1 MWELFYP
8 SPLCLIQPFLQSIHY
23 DLIHGLDLPISLGVG
38 GSGVSV
44 NDPKLA
50 AILPKIL
57 AVELETVVRN
67 ECVWSSK
74 AGNNVLPD
82 EFLGIHVPNVGQRFS
97 LHPFGEVISSNY
109 YVSLV
114 PRSFGERTDNIKTP
128 LCEQPGAGEGVE
140 DPSGLMDIWGESLAL
155 ITLLG
160 IFLGLSLH
168 VRPPVSLGKCPVC

>member
-1 MWELFYP
+1 M
-8 SPLCLIQPFLQSIHY
+8 
-23 DLIHGLDLPISLGVG
+23 
-38 GSGVSV
+38 V

-50 AILPKIL
+50 AILPKVL

-67 ECVWSSK
+67 ECAWSSE
-74 AGNNVLPD
+74 ACNNVLLD

-97 LHPFGEVISSNY
+97 LHPFGEVIGSDY

-128 LCEQPGAGEGVE
+128 LYKRPGAREGVE
-140 DPSGLMDIWGESLAL
+140 DPSGLVDVWGESLTL

-160 IFLGLSLH
+160 VFLGLSLH
-168 VRPPVSLGKCPVC
+168 VRQPVSLGECPVCQ

>member
-8 SPLCLIQPFLQSIHY
+8 SPLCLIQSFLQSVHY
-23 DLIHGLDLPISLGVG
+23 DLVHGLDLPISLRVG
-38 GSGVSV
+38 GGGISV
-44 NDPKLA
+44 NDSKLA
-50 AILPKIL
+50 AILPKVL
-57 AVELETVVRN
+57 TVELKTIVGN
-67 ECVWSSK
+67 ECTWSSE
-74 AGNNVLPD
+74 AGDNVLSD
-82 EFLGIHVPNVGQRFS
+82 EFLGVHVPNVGQRFS
-97 LHPFGEVISSNY
+97 LHPFSEVIGSNY

-128 LCEQPGAGEGVE
+128 LCEHPGAEEGVE